1 MEKRILQISAG
12 RGPEECCRVVYKVL
26 QLIIKEARAMKMEIC
41 MLEENFSTEKEC
53 YSSVTISVEG
63 ETAEI
68 FANSWTG
75 TIRWI
80 AQSPFR
86 PSHKRK
92 NWFIGVASFNE
103 NEQTEWNDKDV
114 VFETTRASGPG
125 GQHVNKVET
134 AVRGTHLP
142 TGIQVLAMDSRS
154 QLQNKK
160 HCIERLRAK
169 VYFENIIVEKQQQ
182 QALWQNHNELERG
195 NPIKTIKAALL

>member
-26 QLIIKEARAMKMEIC
+26 QLIIKEARTMKMEIC
-41 MLEENFSTEKEC
+41 MLEQNFSTKKEC

-68 FANSWTG
+68 FANAWTG
-75 TIRWI
+75 TLRWI

>member
-12 RGPEECCRVVYKVL
+12 RGPEECCRVVYKIL
-26 QLIIKEARAMKMEIC
+26 RLILREARAMKMEIC
-41 MLEENFSTEKEC
+41 ILEENFSTEKEC

-63 ETAEI
+63 VTAEI

-75 TIRWI
+75 TILWI

-92 NWFIGVASFNE
+92 NWFVGVSSFNE
-103 NEQTEWNDKDV
+103 NEQIEWRDKDL

-169 VYFENIIVEKQQQ
+169 VFFEEKAREMQQQ
-182 QALWQNHNELERG
+182 QILWQKHNELERG
-195 NPIKTIKAALL
+195 NPVRTFKSSLL